1 MRCLPCALPNNT
13 RSQLNH
19 HRHHAGAGSRRCE
32 NNAIRSLGSA
42 LHGRLV
48 LQLFEQDHR
57 LGPLRK
63 LRIARQQPLEFAAG
77 LSLVAGLEPR
87 LREMVADLVG
97 VGRRRNRFLQQFEPA
112 RGVALLDQ
120 HPAQCIGDCGAET
133 ERAESSDP
141 ALLRVLVY
149 AKLLLETL
157 PPIPNQPEKPAQE

>member
-1 MRCLPCALPNNT
+1 
-13 RSQLNH
+13 
-19 HRHHAGAGSRRCE
+19 
-32 NNAIRSLGSA
+32 
-42 LHGRLV
+42 
-48 LQLFEQDHR
+48 
-57 LGPLRK
+57 
-63 LRIARQQPLEFAAG
+63 
-77 LSLVAGLEPR
+77 
-87 LREMVADLVG
+87 MVADLVG

-120 HPAQCIGDCGAET
+120 HPAQRIGDCGAEI